1 MQQRRETEG
10 QQPAK
15 RRAAI
20 PSVTDDTNP
29 ALATPDLNRMSLAEA
44 MDVLR
49 GLDSGLIVWCMDLE
63 RSGVDPVLVVEEVET
78 IMHLCHFPTISLLSP
93 NHSYVSSKAA
103 PRTTGQM

>member
-20 PSVTDDTNP
+20 PSVTDNADP
-29 ALATPDLNRMSLAEA
+29 ALAAPDLNRMSPAE
-44 MDVLR
+44 DVLR

-93 NHSYVSSKAA
+93 VHSYVSSVAA
-103 PRTTGQM
+103 PRATGRM

>member
-15 RRAAI
+15 RRAAA
-20 PSVTDDTNP
+20 PSVTDNADP
-29 ALATPDLNRMSLAEA
+29 ALATPDLNRMSPFEA

-63 RSGVDPVLVVEEVET
+63 RSGVDPVLVVEQVET
-78 IMHLCHFPTISLLSP
+78 IKHLCHLPTILPLP
-93 NHSYVSSKAA
+93 PVQTYVSSKAA